1 MRLLCECARHLRTA
15 DAMEPRRWQQIERF
29 YRAAL
34 ARPVEQRAA
43 FLAGA
48 CVGDEALRHEVEA
61 LLDIIPTVEGVSDTP
76 GPVSAPRIAREPA
89 TVVLSGSRVGVYHL
103 WERIGAGGMGEVY
116 RAQDTRLGRHV
127 AIKILP
133 PAVADDPAR
142 RARFEREAQ
151 LLASLNHPNIATI
164 FGFEETAAVC
174 ALVMELVEGET
185 LAERIARSRA
195 IDTPALS
202 VDRTGIPID
211 EALSL
216 AQQIAEALEAAH
228 QKNIVH
234 RDLKPANIKITPVAK
249 VKVLDFGLAKAL
261 SDQELENEAKHRGL
275 PSDVSRDGLIMGTM
289 AYMSPEQS
297 QGKSLDTR
305 TDVWAFGCVMYE
317 MLTGRSPFARTTIID
332 TLAALRT
339 EEPDWSA
346 LPAVTPAS
354 IRRLIERCLSK
365 DARSRLSDIRDVVIE
380 IDALRRESS
389 HQGDPWVR
397 RNRRRTL
404 VVLPFTNSSADDT
417 TDYLAAGITENI
429 VNRLA
434 LLPELRVI
442 TANRSTRDEGQT
454 VDPRTIA
461 RQLEADAVVSGK
473 VVGTGARLIIRAE
486 LIDAVAGT
494 RSWTDQYNRSLDE
507 MLGIQDEI
515 AEKIVESLRLRLTP
529 EEKKRF
535 VKQPTAS
542 SAAYQHYLRGRHHW
556 SKRTAVGFTRAIEC
570 FESAIRTDPDFALA
584 HAGIA
589 DCYAV
594 LSFYDAGPSIQFH
607 QTAKRAAVTA
617 IALDDTLADAHVS
630 LGHILLNYDWDWPA
644 AEKELQ
650 LALALAPGSS
660 EAHHVYANYLSTVG
674 HMEDSIQEFHRS
686 LECDPVSLPVNAGL
700 GVTLYFAR
708 QYDAAVRQLLK
719 TLELDERYAP
729 AYAFLSWTYSEKGL
743 EAEAIAT
750 SEKALALMDA
760 PWILV
765 SLGCAYARAGH
776 RNDAQRVLSTLLE
789 RAAQQYVS
797 PYDLAVMNAA
807 LGDRDRAL
815 ALLEEAYS
823 ERSVLLVWGL
833 LQDPRLDSLRPE
845 TAFVDLLRRAGL
857 AA

>member
-1 MRLLCECARHLRTA
+1 
-15 DAMEPRRWQQIERF
+15 MELRRWRQIERF
-29 YRAAL
+29 YHAAL
-34 ARPVEQRAA
+34 ARPVEERAA
-43 FLAGA
+43 FLEGA
-48 CVGDEALRHEVEA
+48 CAGDEALRHEVEA
-61 LLDIIPTVEGVSDTP
+61 LLDIPPTVEGVSTTP
-76 GPVSAPRIAREPA
+76 ALGSAPRMAREPEA
-89 TVVLSGSRVGVYHL
+89 LVLSGLRLGVYQL
-103 WERIGAGGMGEVY
+103 RERIGAGAMGEVY
-116 RAQDTRLGRHV
+116 RAQDTRLGRQV

-164 FGFEETAAVC
+164 YGVEESAAMR

-185 LAERIARSRA
+185 LAERITRSSA
-195 IDTPALS
+195 IDAPALS
-202 VDRTGIPID
+202 VDGTGIPMD
-211 EALSL
+211 EALAL

-228 QKNIVH
+228 QKKIIH
-234 RDLKPANIKITPVAK
+234 RDLKPANIKITPAAK

-261 SDQELENEAKHRGL
+261 TDQELENEAKHIGA
-275 PSDVSRDGLIMGTM
+275 PSDVSRDGLVMGTA

-297 QGKSLDTR
+297 QGQSLDTR

-317 MLTGRSPFARTTIID
+317 MLTGRSAFARTTIID

-339 EEPDWSA
+339 DEPDWAA
-346 LPAVTPAS
+346 LPAATPAG
-354 IRRLIERCLSK
+354 IRRLMERCLAK
-365 DARSRLSDIRDVVIE
+365 DARNRLSDIKDVVIE
-380 IDALRRESS
+380 IDALRREAS
-389 HQGDPWVR
+389 HQDDPWLR
-397 RNRRRTL
+397 RDRRPTL
-404 VVLPFTNSSADDT
+404 VILPFTNSGSDYT
-417 TDYLAAGITENI
+417 TDYLAAGITESI

-434 LLPELRVI
+434 LLPQLRVI
-442 TANRSTRDEGQT
+442 TANRLTRDEGQT
-454 VDPRTIA
+454 VDPQTIA
-461 RQLEADAVVSGK
+461 RQLEADAVVTGK
-473 VVGTGARLIIRAE
+473 VVRTGARLIIRAD

-494 RSWTDQYNRSLDE
+494 RSWTDQYNRSLDD

-515 AEKIVESLRLRLTP
+515 AAKIVESLRLRLTP
-529 EEKKRF
+529 EEKRRLVKR
-535 VKQPTAS
+535 PTAS

-594 LSFYDAGPSIQFH
+594 LSFYDAGPTIQFH
-607 QTAKRAAVTA
+607 QRAKHAAATAV
-617 IALDDTLADAHVS
+617 ALDDTLADAHVS

-650 LALALAPGSS
+650 LALALAPGCS
-660 EAHHVYANYLSTVG
+660 EAHHVYANYLSTIG
-674 HMEDSIQEFHRS
+674 HMEDSIREFHRS

-719 TLELDERYAP
+719 TLELDERYGP
-729 AYAFLSWTYSEKGL
+729 AYAFLSWTYSERGL
-743 EAEAIAT
+743 DAEAIAA

-765 SLGCAYARAGH
+765 SLGYAHARAGH
-776 RNDAQRVLSTLLE
+776 RSAAQQVLTTLLE
-789 RAAQQYVS
+789 RAARQYVS

-807 LGDRDRAL
+807 LGERGRGL
-815 ALLEEAYS
+815 ALLEAAYD

-833 LQDPRLDSLRPE
+833 LQDPRLDSLRHE
-845 TAFVDLLRRAGL
+845 AAFVDLRRRVGL
-857 AA
+857 AAQDQQR